1 MKEMNVTPIRN
12 GTVID
17 HIPPGEA
24 VKVLVVLGVP
34 RPGSSSV
41 VSMAMNV
48 DTGRAPG
55 RKDIVKIEDREL
67 DRDELAVLAAI
78 APDATISIIRNYEV
92 AKKYKVKEAAQA
104 QMA

>member
-1 MKEMNVTPIRN
+1 MKEMTVTPIRN

-24 VKVLVVLGVP
+24 VKVLVVLGIP

-48 DTGRAPG
+48 ETSRAPG
-55 RKDIVKIEDREL
+55 KKDIIKIEDREL

-78 APDATISIIRNYEV
+78 APQASISIIRNYEV
-92 AKKYKVKEAAQA
+92 AKKYHVQEATRQQVA
-104 QMA
+104 